1 MPCGGNSVGPFDW
14 RNSMELIIAEKP
26 SVGRTIA
33 AVLGVTET
41 KDGYMQGKGMIVT

>member
-1 MPCGGNSVGPFDW
+1 
-14 RNSMELIIAEKP
+14 MELIIAEKP

-41 KDGYMQGKGMIVT
+41 KDGYMQGKGMIVTW